1 MAYKA
6 ALVALSMI
14 AVASPVTASQPE
26 PAVPGA
32 DEGAPPGPADAR
44 YCLRVDPVI
53 GSRIANVLCE
63 TREQWAMLEVD
74 LDKEWAKEGVRVI
87 GPEGQPG

>member
-26 PAVPGA
+26 PAMPTAGEA
-32 DEGAPPGPADAR
+32 APPAPADAR

-53 GSRIANVLCE
+53 GSRIANILCE

-74 LDKEWAKEGVRVI
+74 LDREWAKEGVRVI
-87 GPEGQPG
+87 EGSNT

>member
-6 ALVALSMI
+6 ALVASCLI
-14 AVASPVTASQPE
+14 AAASPVAASQPDQV
-26 PAVPGA
+26 APGA
-32 DEGAPPGPADAR
+32 GEGAPQAPADAR

-53 GSRIANVLCE
+53 GSRISRILCE
-63 TREQWAMLEVD
+63 TREQWSMLEVD
-74 LDKEWAKEGVRVI
+74 LDREWAKEGVRVV